1 MRHDLSGVPLAV
13 LALAV
18 GVIEPP
24 FPARLVTTAGRTHAL
39 PARYSRTG
47 HRAVAVTPIARAAQR
62 KLRHAPRARP
72 HPQLHRERH
81 APPRWTSRIDRE
93 KQNRRGGS
101 RPSHGRSIHSAA
113 RSSLLRAASFRRRCR
128 QRLYVDSPA
137 KATKAEGEIPL
148 GRPLERNYLF
158 NNSRITPAPPP
169 LRTNPALPRARHD
182 RHPAL
187 FDDRLH
193 T

>member
-1 MRHDLSGVPLAV
+1 MHR
-13 LALAV
+13 
-18 GVIEPP
+18 
-24 FPARLVTTAGRTHAL
+24 
-39 PARYSRTG
+39 G
-47 HRAVAVTPIARAAQR
+47 HVRIRSST
-62 KLRHAPRARP
+62 
-72 HPQLHRERH
+72 ERH

-148 GRPLERNYLF
+148 GRPLERKL
-158 NNSRITPAPPP
+158 P
-169 LRTNPALPRARHD
+169 LQQLKKSHQPLHPSGQIPRSPALAMIDIPRFSMIVST
-182 RHPAL
+182 PNG
-187 FDDRLH
+187 
-193 T
+193 